1 MFISS
6 VLSYHIIVSF
16 LSLSEN
22 FRNYFCTKKKNSH
35 RFFIIR
41 LFFFFIYWIANL
53 FFIRYKI
60 NLP

>member
-16 LSLSEN
+16 LSLSDN
-22 FRNYFCTKKKNSH
+22 FRNYFLHIKKKNSR

-41 LFFFFIYWIANL
+41 LFFFFIYCTANL
-53 FFIRYKI
+53 FILYQI
-60 NLP
+60 